1 LRLKENAKR
10 EKNLTLGNLSNELNL
25 KELHS
30 FDNFAGFNTASANF
44 LSCIAARRLLNAD
57 RLQIR
62 IKATTS
68 FVVSM

>member
-1 LRLKENAKR
+1 MSNEKAKR
-10 EKNLTLGNLSNELNL
+10 EKFLTLGNLSNELNL

-44 LSCIAARRLLNAD
+44 LARIAAGRLLNAD

>member
-1 LRLKENAKR
+1 MTNENAKR
-10 EKNLTLGNLSNELNL
+10 EKFLTLGNLNKKLNL
-25 KELHS
+25 KDLHS

-44 LSCIAARRLLNAD
+44 LACIAAGWLLNAD

-62 IKATTS
+62 IKATTG